1 MDDYPGTKGGSGVWQ
16 WLINH
21 VPPCE
26 EFVEPFAG
34 RMTVARKF
42 NNPPPRRIGIEIDPI
57 TFEET
62 RELIGGV
69 QELSGLVT
77 QNGASFREQFLATYG
92 REPHQ
97 YTMLFQG
104 CGIEWLEQLASQK
117 SATAATDAEK
127 CDVFRRVAL
136 IDPPY
141 LIKSRRS
148 GKRLYRHELT
158 TKQHNRILT
167 AIKKINASETA
178 IIVCG
183 YANEL
188 YDRRLRNWRTSTL
201 KTTTRR
207 GPATEKIWLNFPPP
221 SRLQDHSFLGSN
233 KRQRERLNRIRRN
246 EVGKIKRKPP
256 LERAAFFQM
265 LREQFPAEFQTPGV

>member
-1 MDDYPGTKGGSGVWQ
+1 
-16 WLINH
+16 
-21 VPPCE
+21 
-26 EFVEPFAG
+26 
-34 RMTVARKF
+34 MT
-42 NNPPPRRIGIEIDPI
+42 DPA
-57 TFEET
+57 FD
-62 RELIGGV
+62 
-69 QELSGLVT
+69 
-77 QNGASFREQFLATYG
+77 FATYIG
-92 REPHQ
+92 DNIPGLTLGDNLRYGHPRALPK
-97 YTMLFQG
+97 TPDVVFVR
-104 CGIEWLEQLASQK
+104 
-117 SATAATDAEK
+117 ATAATDAEK